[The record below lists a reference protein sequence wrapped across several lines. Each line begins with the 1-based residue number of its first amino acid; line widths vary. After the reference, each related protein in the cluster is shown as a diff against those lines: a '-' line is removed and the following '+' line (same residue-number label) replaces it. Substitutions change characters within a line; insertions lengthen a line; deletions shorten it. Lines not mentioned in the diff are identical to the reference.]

1 MDSDEDSVI
10 IERVVEHR
18 VSVKT
23 GLLEFKIKGSD
34 GGNVWVRHEEA
45 EELCPTQ
52 LREFFVNNPGV
63 EDSLKGKKKRSR
75 LVKDVVAVFR
85 QEKRDRK
92 EQNKVTHAMLKKVA
106 KENKKKGG
114 TRKKAATKKKTAGPS
129 TPVQPKSPRTAVPPS
144 SRRTPPTPSSASSVG
159 SKVQRERQE
168 TKARKALF
176 DKGKRKAHLKTQKV
190 VEVVGGKKS
199 DGGVL
204 LDCHLTP
211 QQKREWITEDEFE
224 AMEKVENYV
233 DFRVTPTQVKP
244 SDPNKVCEV
253 KEHDVCIFIQT
264 GDLRYWKEGWHLFGT
279 VCFLCGDKLHNLS
292 KATEP
297 YVCCNWQ
304 GAARCKFVACSECHK
319 KKIVANKTTAGSR
332 PRRNKRTSTTN

>member
-1 MDSDEDSVI
+1 MSCSSFCHQLHQKVGNITELKVRNLERAVSSLQASSHAAASAQVDSDEDSVT
-10 IERVVEHR
+10 IEMVVQHR

-159 SKVQRERQE
+159 SKV
-168 TKARKALF
+168 
-176 DKGKRKAHLKTQKV
+176 
-190 VEVVGGKKS
+190 
-199 DGGVL
+199 
-204 LDCHLTP
+204 
-211 QQKREWITEDEFE
+211 
-224 AMEKVENYV
+224 
-233 DFRVTPTQVKP
+233 
-244 SDPNKVCEV
+244 
-253 KEHDVCIFIQT
+253 
-264 GDLRYWKEGWHLFGT
+264 
-279 VCFLCGDKLHNLS
+279 
-292 KATEP
+292 
-297 YVCCNWQ
+297 
-304 GAARCKFVACSECHK
+304 
-319 KKIVANKTTAGSR
+319 
-332 PRRNKRTSTTN
+332 